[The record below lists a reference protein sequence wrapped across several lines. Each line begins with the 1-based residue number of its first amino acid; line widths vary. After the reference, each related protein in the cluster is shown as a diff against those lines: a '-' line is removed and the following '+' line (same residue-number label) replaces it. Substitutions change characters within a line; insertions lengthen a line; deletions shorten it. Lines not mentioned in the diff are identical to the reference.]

1 MHPGFSARIFF
12 ETFYLPERRIPDYG
26 KETILACGMPLPY
39 LRISGFSECR
49 VLWSERCLK
58 HNAYTVRWY
67 VLAMAMSLIDHYS
80 LVGQASMK
88 LRCPAQWS
96 SWAYLWAAYSLQAKR
111 GCKLLSAIFR
121 ALRLHVAI
129 GFLYA
134 TSFFR
139 FSIIGTLWQLTGLL
153 TPLCAYTKPSTY
165 WLSCYESRNV
175 IPSNN
180 NARSAK
186 CIEFIKGGFPHWLK
200 RRSL

>member
-96 SWAYLWAAYSLQAKR
+96 SWAYLWAAYSLQAKEAASCCR
-111 GCKLLSAIFR
+111 LSFVHYVYMLQLVSFTLLHSSVSLLSGHCGNLQAYWHHYVHIQNH
-121 ALRLHVAI
+121 LPI
-129 GFLYA
+129 GYHA
-134 TSFFR
+134 TS
-139 FSIIGTLWQLTGLL
+139 
-153 TPLCAYTKPSTY
+153 PAM
-165 WLSCYESRNV
+165 
-175 IPSNN
+175 
-180 NARSAK
+180 
-186 CIEFIKGGFPHWLK
+186 
-200 RRSL
+200 